1 MSEVEQWIT
10 KAREI
15 EIHKGGNA
23 QGLIDWYNNGANG
36 QINWGEHGDFD
47 ACVAIAGKYLD
58 NPEGF
63 CQRRHMD
70 ATGEPAGNAPGEVS
84 KSESLTPP
92 KGVQEAA
99 QKALEWM
106 KDGKAGDGFTSVGRK
121 RASDLANGHP
131 VSMDT
136 LKRMKAYFDRHQ
148 ADKDSPHWNEPSPG
162 KVAWCAWGGDAGYS
176 WAKSAVGEIEK
187 AAPQT
192 LYTHT
197 AHEYGTTGTITYDG
211 AFSCTGEGQSFV
223 DILRL
228 RAVRMDTPRDDASI
242 WKILSNGITIG
253 DEYVSWSA

>member
-1 MSEVEQWIT
+1 
-10 KAREI
+10 
-15 EIHKGGNA
+15 
-23 QGLIDWYNNGANG
+23 
-36 QINWGEHGDFD
+36 
-47 ACVAIAGKYLD
+47 
-58 NPEGF
+58 
-63 CQRRHMD
+63 MD
-70 ATGEPAGNAPGEVS
+70 ATGETAGNAPGEVSKADKADEPDYSKVITSRKGEPDDQDLYNRVKVEARKKFDVYPSVYANGWVVQEYKRRGGTYSVS

-162 KVAWCAWGGDAGYS
+162 KVAWYAWGGDAGYS

-223 DILRL
+223 NILRSRSL
-228 RAVRMDTPRDDASI
+228 KWNMPTDDASI